1 MRSALHTWHS
11 LLVLTVFLFANVSLA
26 AIASEDREKPST
38 PQYSSFGDIESLWQ
52 NLPRCA
58 ETNWEPL
65 GPESLQDSDKLFIV
79 DRLIPP
85 QTIIHFFEFTM
96 RGTLPNGKNTTLP
109 LFQEDEVAFLSNPYS
124 ESAAQPHNEIFGPA
138 IGKIMMRI
146 GSDEDPDRLTIV
158 EKPIHAM
165 KSRLWEGIVPL
176 SETQWREKQLS
187 NPENFQ
193 YTFEYLEAVIRVFD
207 YLNHPDQVENL
218 RTTFNLISEHLVE
231 LEGALNPRRQA
242 DGKEPLSLAALWE
255 EYIRIHYQ
263 VMTDRA
269 HSWVISH
276 INTLMRPLL
285 DAVHEY
291 PNLTSSADTLSAEQS
306 IQVGLLYRLS
316 GLAAEAEYTILMPM
330 EGYAGYTAPERPLYL
345 HGYDL
350 FERRLTYQ
358 HRLKFMKESDKI
370 SEEMME
376 SLSFNIDKT
385 DEERAEE
392 EANKPNL
399 IFRTI
404 DGQIRRQEKIRG
416 YVRGVPEGE
425 PEPLPPPG
433 WIRDTLIKSKEAEDR
448 GEPIETVGFVIYRL
462 ARWDDEAKWADIK
475 ARIEE
480 DLADWGDGIEGAE
493 SIKPLLK
500 IHWFDGKKLG
510 IAENDIEE
518 AKRHFN
524 AFLDSPTFS
533 TGLSTTVFLAIDHIS
548 QITYNTLGAASSPTG
563 ILLAIDPY
571 FDEAVGLDRPDESP
585 GYTGRMHISTNLVWP
600 ELFAMNTAQSDWLED
615 LWPLAMRHS
624 RRVYMGRRVY
634 VGYVVPEMVRGWE
647 GGPRGAG
654 GMGIDRDLAGGLK
667 SEQRG
672 EQEVFGEKGRGEG
685 VERDGKG
692 DGKRRAGDE
701 VYSGEGGI
709 VAAVQVDGRGERHDE
724 L

>member
-1 MRSALHTWHS
+1 MF
-11 LLVLTVFLFANVSLA
+11 TVFLFANASMA
-26 AIASEDREKPST
+26 AIAGEDTEKSST
-38 PQYSSFGDIESLWQ
+38 PQYSFGNIESLWQ
-52 NLPRCA
+52 DLPRCA
-58 ETNWEPL
+58 HANWEAMI
-65 GPESLQDSDKLFIV
+65 PENLEDSDRLFIV

-85 QTIIHFFEFTM
+85 QTIIHFFEFSM

-109 LFQEDEVAFLSNPYS
+109 LFQEDEIQFLSIPYS
-124 ESAAQPHNEIFGPA
+124 EWAAHPYNKIHEPVIS
-138 IGKIMMRI
+138 KIMMRI
-146 GSDEDPDRLTIV
+146 GSDEDPDRLTVV

-176 SETQWREKQLS
+176 SETQWREKQLN

-193 YTFEYLEAVIRVFD
+193 CTFEYLEATIRAFD

-218 RTTFNLISEHLVE
+218 RTTFNLISEHLAE
-231 LEGALNPRRQA
+231 FEGALNQRRQA
-242 DGKEPLSLAALWE
+242 DGREQLKLAALWE

-276 INTLMRPLL
+276 INRLMRPLL

-291 PNLTSSADTLSAEQS
+291 PNPASSEDTLSAEQAL
-306 IQVGLLYRLS
+306 QVSQLYRLS

-330 EGYAGYTAPERPLYL
+330 EGYTGYTAPEPPLYL
-345 HGYDL
+345 HGSDL
-350 FERRLTYQ
+350 IERHLTYQ
-358 HRLKFMKESDKI
+358 HRLKFMKRTDKI
-370 SEEMME
+370 REEMME

-399 IFRTI
+399 IFQTI
-404 DGQIRRQEKIRG
+404 DGQIQRQERIRG

-433 WIRDTLIKSKEAEDR
+433 WIRDTLVKSKEAEDR
-448 GEPIETVGFVIYRL
+448 GEPMEEVGFVIYRL
-462 ARWDDEAKWADIK
+462 VGWDDEAGWADIK
-475 ARIEE
+475 ARLEE
-480 DLADWGDGIEGAE
+480 DLADWGEGIEGAE

-500 IHWFDGKKLG
+500 LHWFDGNELG
-510 IAENDIEE
+510 IAENDIEG

-524 AFLDSPTFS
+524 SLLDSSTSTLP
-533 TGLSTTVFLAIDHIS
+533 TGLSTTLFLAIDHNS
-548 QITYNTLGAASSPTG
+548 QITYTNTLDVASPPLRT
-563 ILLAIDPY
+563 LLAIDPF
-571 FDEAVGLDRPDESP
+571 FDEAEGIARPDESP

-615 LWPLAMRHS
+615 LWPLAMGHP
-624 RRVYMGRRVY
+624 GRVY

-647 GGPRGAG
+647 
-654 GMGIDRDLAGGLK
+654 
-667 SEQRG
+667 E
-672 EQEVFGEKGRGEG
+672 
-685 VERDGKG
+685 G
-692 DGKRRAGDE
+692 DGKSRGGDE
-701 VYSGEGGI
+701 GASGGEGLGG
-709 VAAVQVDGRGERHDE
+709 AQGGGRDERHDE